1 MTRRLVVAGSTSGA
15 GQEYTSPTAWSQTL
29 PIKRPIT
36 MAKNS
41 MKLELTAIAHGD
53 NVAVGF

>member
-1 MTRRLVVAGSTSGA
+1 VAGSTSGA